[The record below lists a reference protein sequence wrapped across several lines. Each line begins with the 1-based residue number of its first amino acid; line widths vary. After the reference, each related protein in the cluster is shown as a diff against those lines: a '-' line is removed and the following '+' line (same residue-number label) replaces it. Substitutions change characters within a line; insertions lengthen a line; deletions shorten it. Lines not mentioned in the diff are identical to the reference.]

1 MTHSKITYAAQGIA
15 SMILVGA
22 SVMKFM
28 GDSGSVEIFSS
39 LGMEPTGRYVIA
51 VIEMAAALL
60 LLSPL
65 AAAGSVLVV
74 GVMCGAVIAHI
85 SQLGLS
91 VNGDG
96 GMAVVMLFVVLTCAG
111 YVMVA
116 RRREIPIVGGTL

>member
-1 MTHSKITYAAQGIA
+1 MIHSKLTYAAQGIA
-15 SMILVGA
+15 SMLLFGA
-22 SVMKFM
+22 SIMKFT
-28 GDSGSVEIFSS
+28 GDPGSIEVFSS

-51 VIEMAAALL
+51 IIEMAAALL

-74 GVMCGAVIAHI
+74 GVMCGAVIAHV

-96 GMAVVMLFVVLTCAG
+96 GMMVGMLFMVLMCAA
-111 YVMVA
+111 YVMVS
-116 RRREIPIVGGTL
+116 RRKEIPVVGGTL